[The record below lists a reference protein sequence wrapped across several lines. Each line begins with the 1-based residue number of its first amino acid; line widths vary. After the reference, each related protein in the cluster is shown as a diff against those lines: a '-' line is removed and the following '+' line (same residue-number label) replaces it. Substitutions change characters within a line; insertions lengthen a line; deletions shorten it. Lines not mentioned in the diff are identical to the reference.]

1 MKLIHLTDTHLV
13 APDKR
18 LYGLDPRA
26 RLAAAVADI
35 NLRHGD
41 AQGVIISG
49 DLTDRGE
56 PAAFQ
61 ALREVLEELS
71 MPYFLG
77 MGNHDAREALQAAFP
92 ELPCDDGGFVQYAHA
107 FGPGADDCVL
117 VMLDSAVAGEHGGL
131 LCESRLAWLDACLA
145 AHHDRRILLAL
156 HHPPMV
162 LGIRYMDDIRLQ
174 NSQALHD
181 VIQRHGNVEHLL
193 FGHVHRP
200 ASGVWRGLS
209 FSTLP
214 GVNHQV
220 GLDLVSAADC
230 LAGSHEPPAYG
241 VLMIGQEQIVNHLHL
256 YMDDSRRYFFHDTL
270 EAAQSLE
277 ALDELI
283 ALQRDERIP
292 TREREPLSNTLQ
304 AAEAAKE

>member
-35 NLRHGD
+35 NAHHAD
-41 AQGVIISG
+41 ALGVIISG
-49 DLTDRGE
+49 DLSDRGE
-56 PAAFQ
+56 PAAFE
-61 ALREVLEELS
+61 ALRDVLDVLV
-71 MPYFLG
+71 MPYYLG
-77 MGNHDAREALQAAFP
+77 MGNHDDRDNLLAAFP
-92 ELPCDDGGFVQYAHA
+92 ELPCDDNGFVQYAQI
-107 FGPGADDCVL
+107 FGKHTADECVL
-117 VMLDSAVAGEHGGL
+117 VMLDSAIAHDPAGF
-131 LCESRLAWLDACLA
+131 LCEARLAWLDTCLA
-145 AHHDRRILLAL
+145 EHHDRRVLLAL
-156 HHPPMV
+156 HHPPMA
-162 LGIRYMDDIRLQ
+162 LGIRYMDDIRLT
-174 NSQALHD
+174 NPDALD
-181 VIQRHGNVEHLL
+181 GVIKRHGNVEHLL

-220 GLDLVSAADC
+220 GLDLVSDAYC

-241 VLMIGQEQIVNHLHL
+241 VLMIEAEQVVNHLHL

-283 ALQRDERIP
+283 QQQRDQVIP
-292 TREREPLSNTLQ
+292 TRERDACIAVDRTEGQ
-304 AAEAAKE
+304 